1 MLVVLIRVS
10 NYNKEM
16 ESLAL
21 LVSAI
26 ILVMLLSGTLALL
39 LTFRKSRAISN
50 VTAKPLQ
57 RLVTLVLATISL
69 LIGAQILTQVDS
81 IGGRVLGAVG
91 VALAVVAIYRVLKR

>member
-1 MLVVLIRVS
+1 
-10 NYNKEM
+10 M

-26 ILVMLLSGTLALL
+26 IMVMLLSGVLALL

-57 RLVTLVLATISL
+57 RVVTLILATISL
-69 LIGAQILTQVDS
+69 LIGLQILTQVDS

-91 VALAVVAIYRVLKR
+91 VTTAAMAIYRVFKK

>member
-1 MLVVLIRVS
+1 
-10 NYNKEM
+10 M

-26 ILVMLLSGTLALL
+26 VMVMLLSGVLALL

-57 RLVTLVLATISL
+57 RVVTLILATISL
-69 LIGAQILTQVDS
+69 LIGLQILTQVDS

-91 VALAVVAIYRVLKR
+91 VTTAAMAIYRVFKK

>member
-1 MLVVLIRVS
+1 
-10 NYNKEM
+10 M

-26 ILVMLLSGTLALL
+26 IMVMLLSGVLALL

-50 VTAKPLQ
+50 ITAKPLQ
-57 RLVTLVLATISL
+57 RVVTLILATISL
-69 LIGAQILTQVDS
+69 LIGLQILTQVDS

-91 VALAVVAIYRVLKR
+91 VTTAAVAIYRVFKK

>member
-1 MLVVLIRVS
+1 
-10 NYNKEM
+10 M

-21 LVSAI
+21 LVSVI
-26 ILVMLLSGTLALL
+26 IMVMLLSGVLALL

-57 RLVTLVLATISL
+57 RVITLILATISL
-69 LIGAQILTQVDS
+69 LIGLQILTQVDS

-91 VALAVVAIYRVLKR
+91 VTTAAAAIYRVFKK

>member
-1 MLVVLIRVS
+1 
-10 NYNKEM
+10 M

-26 ILVMLLSGTLALL
+26 IMVMLLSGVLALL

-57 RLVTLVLATISL
+57 RVVTLILATISL
-69 LIGAQILTQVDS
+69 LIGLQILTQVDS

-91 VALAVVAIYRVLKR
+91 VTTAAVAIYRVFKK

>member
-1 MLVVLIRVS
+1 
-10 NYNKEM
+10 M

-26 ILVMLLSGTLALL
+26 IMVMLLSGVLALL

-57 RLVTLVLATISL
+57 RVVTLILATISL
-69 LIGAQILTQVDS
+69 LIGLQILTQVVS

-91 VALAVVAIYRVLKR
+91 VTTAAMAIYRVFKK